1 MGNDEPRIIV
11 KKESDLSGQFVV
23 EPLVHTFGHTV
34 GNALRRV
41 LLHNIEGAAVT
52 SIRIEGI
59 NNEFQTIPGVRED
72 VTEFMLNMRGLYV
85 KMLAPAGDTDGR
97 VLRIHVE
104 GSGRVTGADIQCATN
119 DVIIVNPDLYL
130 CEITDEAGVLDVE
143 MTVEKGYGFVL
154 PEQQHIHKDGN
165 IGIIPMASVFTPVI
179 KVSYD
184 VEPTRVGHDTHFERL
199 VLNIETNGTVTPIEV
214 LTESCKILIRQFN
227 LIRSVAGDVS
237 DVTFG
242 FDGPAVSD
250 HKLTQRVEDL
260 AFGHRTANCLRR
272 ENIQTVSELLNYS
285 ESDLLKLRSF
295 GKKSLDEVIA
305 KLDEMGLALK
315 K

>member
-11 KKESDLSGQFVV
+11 KKESDLSGQFIV
-23 EPLVHTFGHTV
+23 EPLVHTFGHTI
-34 GNALRRV
+34 GSALRRV
-41 LLHNIEGAAVT
+41 LLSNIEGAAVT
-52 SIRIEGI
+52 SIRIDGI
-59 NNEFQTIPGVRED
+59 KHEFQTMDGVRED

-85 KMLAPAGDTDGR
+85 KMLTPAGDNSPR
-97 VLRIHVE
+97 ILRIHIE
-104 GSGRVTGADIQCATN
+104 GSGVVTGADIKCATN

-130 CEITDEAGVLDVE
+130 CEITDEAGSLDVE

-154 PEQQHIHKDGN
+154 PERQRIHKDGN

-199 VLNIETNGTVTPIEV
+199 VLNIETNGTVTPGEV
-214 LTESCKILIRQFN
+214 LIEACNILIKQFN
-227 LIRSVAGDVS
+227 LIRSFAGDLS
-237 DVTFG
+237 ELGAGIEMTAGGDY
-242 FDGPAVSD
+242 
-250 HKLTQRVEDL
+250 KLSTRIEDL

-272 ENIQTVSELLNYS
+272 ENIQTVAELIAYS

-295 GKKSLDEVIA
+295 GKKSLDEVKA
-305 KLDEMGLALK
+305 KLDEMGLSLK

>member
-23 EPLVHTFGHTV
+23 EPLVHTFGHTI
-34 GNALRRV
+34 GSALRRV
-41 LLHNIEGAAVT
+41 LLSNIEGAAVT
-52 SIRIEGI
+52 SIKIKGVKH
-59 NNEFQTIPGVRED
+59 EFQTMDGVRED

-85 KMLAPAGDTDGR
+85 KMQTPPGDNSPRNLT
-97 VLRIHVE
+97 IHIE

-119 DVIIVNPDLYL
+119 DVIVVNPDVYL
-130 CEITDEAGVLDVE
+130 CEITDEAGSLDVE

-154 PEQQHIHKDGN
+154 PEKQRIRKDGN

-179 KVSYD
+179 KVSYN

-199 VLNIETNGTVTPIEV
+199 VLNIETNGTVSPGEV
-214 LTESCKILIRQFN
+214 LVEGCNILIKQFN
-227 LIRSVAGDVS
+227 LIRSFAGEIGEMTGYEIPIAS
-237 DVTFG
+237 D
-242 FDGPAVSD
+242 P
-250 HKLTQRVEDL
+250 KLTTKVEDL

-272 ENIQTVSELLNYS
+272 ENIQTVAELISYT

-305 KLDEMGLALK
+305 KLHDMGLSLK
-315 K
+315 R